1 MGAKKSFKITYTSLG
16 AGKQAVRFHKLYDR
30 AVVRL
35 RAVTGASFPHFI
47 ANKPV
52 RGRGTAFVDRSPT
65 DTRIILGKFRNAT
78 DDEIEAA
85 IRTAR
90 AAFRH
95 WGHLPYQQRVRLMQ
109 RAAQLIRRHKFELA
123 ALMSLEV
130 GKNRMEAM
138 GDAEE
143 AADLID
149 YYAQMV
155 LANDGYRMPL
165 DKLSPREDTE
175 TILRPYGVWV
185 VIAPFNFP
193 LALSAGMSAGA
204 LLAGNTVVFKPSED
218 APWTG
223 YRLAEIYREAG
234 LPPGVFNMLHGDGAT
249 GETMVNHP
257 NVDGSVFTGSRAVGM
272 KIFRQFTHKKIR
284 PCIIEM
290 GGKNPAIV
298 TATANIDVAAEGVMR
313 SAFGLQ
319 GQKCS
324 SCSRVYV
331 ERKIKNRFLEQLL
344 VKTSALTIGDP
355 ANREVYLGPVIN
367 QESARR
373 FRRVVAETQRDGG
386 TILHGGEVLNGD
398 SYRHG
403 FFVTPTIVDG
413 LPRQHRLFRD
423 ELFLPFLTVTSVDS
437 LEQAVQYANN
447 VEYGLTA
454 GIYARSKKEL
464 RYFFD
469 HIQAGVT
476 YANRRSG
483 ATTGAWPG
491 VQSFCGWKSS
501 GSTGKG
507 ACGPYY
513 VQQFMREQSRT
524 IMNP

>member
-1 MGAKKSFKITYTSLG
+1 MAVKKTFKITYTSLG
-16 AGKQAVRFHKLYDR
+16 VGKQAERFHKLYDR
-30 AVVRL
+30 AVARI
-35 RAVTGASFPHFI
+35 RAAAGSSYPHLI

-52 RGRGTAFVDRSPT
+52 RGRGVAFTDGSPS
-65 DTRIILGKFRNAT
+65 DTRIVLAKFRNAT
-78 DDEIEAA
+78 DHEIDAA

-90 AAFRH
+90 AAYRQ
-95 WGHLPYQQRVRLMQ
+95 WGALPYKQRVRLMQ
-109 RAAQLIRRHKFELA
+109 RAAALIRRNKFELA
-123 ALMSLEV
+123 ALMSVEV

-138 GDAEE
+138 GDVEE

-149 YYAQMV
+149 YYAQTL
-155 LANDGYRMPL
+155 LAHDGYHLPL
-165 DKLSPREDTE
+165 GKLSPREDTA
-175 TILRPYGVWV
+175 TILRPYGVWA

-204 LLAGNTVVFKPSED
+204 LLAGNTVVFKPSEE

-223 YRLAEIYREAG
+223 YRLAEIYRDAG
-234 LPPGVFNMLHGDGAT
+234 LPPGVFNMLSGDGAT

-257 NVDGSVFTGSRAVGM
+257 DVDGVVFTGSRAVGM
-272 KIFRQFTHKKIR
+272 KIFRQFTRKNIR

-298 TATANIDVAAEGVMR
+298 TESAKVEVAAEGVMR

-324 SCSRVYV
+324 ACSRVYV
-331 ERKIKNRFLEQLL
+331 DRKIKTKFLDHLL
-344 VKTSALTIGDP
+344 AKTATMTIGDP

-367 QESARR
+367 QTSVAR
-373 FRRVVAETQRDGG
+373 FRRAVAEVQNDGG
-386 TILHGGEVLNGD
+386 AILHGGELLHRGD
-398 SYRHG
+398 LRHG
-403 FFVTPTIVDG
+403 YFVEPTIVDG
-413 LPRQHRLFRD
+413 LPRSHRFFRE
-423 ELFLPFLTVTSVDS
+423 ELFLPLLMVTTVDS
-437 LEQAVQYANN
+437 LEQAVQYANG
-447 VEYGLTA
+447 VDYGLTA
-454 GIYARSKKEL
+454 GIYANGKKEL

-469 HIQAGVT
+469 HIEAGVT

-491 VQSFCGWKSS
+491 VQSFCGWKAS

-524 IMNP
+524 VMR